1 MRTSLSSDTAA
12 EARARRAARRRAVP
26 GARHGGL
33 DGGDRRALPHVPPDR
48 QRGRDPESLLAC
60 LPTSARSP
68 RGAHRRDPAG
78 AHARRLPLRRGC
90 LCRRPLRRDAA
101 HRRLQPEQPDRERD
115 GDGRHPPPRGH
126 GNPAAPRRGLRRLRS
141 GAGPDAVR
149 AGVRQRDRD
158 ANVLEG
164 VLPGRRQGRLRGR
177 RRRLLDH
184 VDRFLVPGSSIS
196 SPALHAGLA
205 ALEDEGYHD
214 RQVARIAGTGAAPS
228 PPARPRP
235 AGVPVCGEL
244 HRGGLRG
251 APGRRGGARGGSARS
266 RRRRATARHAG
277 PDQHRARRR
286 ERRARRR
293 AGTGARL
300 RGRGRDP
307 GRRPQP

>member
-1 MRTSLSSDTAA
+1 M
-12 EARARRAARRRAVP
+12 
-26 GARHGGL
+26 
-33 DGGDRRALPHVPPDR
+33 
-48 QRGRDPESLLAC
+48 SLLAC

-68 RGAHRRDPAG
+68 RGAHRRDRAG

-164 VLPGRRQGRLRGR
+164 VLPGRRQSRLRGR
-177 RRRLLDH
+177 RRRRPRSRRPLP
-184 VDRFLVPGSSIS
+184 RPRQ
-196 SPALHAGLA
+196 LHRLA
-205 ALEDEGYHD
+205 
-214 RQVARIAGTGAAPS
+214 GAARRARCARGRGVPRPPGGADRRGTRAPAS

-266 RRRRATARHAG
+266 RRRRATARHSVRISIG
-277 PDQHRARRR
+277 
-286 ERRARRR
+286 R
-293 AGTGARL
+293 AGENDALVDALAQALGFED
-300 RGRGRDP
+300 GS
-307 GRRPQP
+307 